1 MNVRVLVLSLCIL
14 IMTSSVFGQEKSE
27 FTTQKE
33 KQSYAVGMN
42 MGRNLK
48 DNSID
53 IDYAVLIKG
62 IKDALSGGKTLLTV
76 QEAREIITALQK
88 DLQAKQEVKRKTLG
102 ESSK

>member
-1 MNVRVLVLSLCIL
+1 
-14 IMTSSVFGQEKSE
+14 
-27 FTTQKE
+27 
-33 KQSYAVGMN
+33 MN

-62 IKDALSGGKTLLTV
+62 IKDALSGGKTLLTA

-88 DLQAKQEVKRKTLG
+88 DLQAKQEVKMKTLG

>member
-1 MNVRVLVLSLCIL
+1 MKIRVMVLSLCMLIL
-14 IMTSSVFGQEKSE
+14 VSPVFGEDMAELK
-27 FTTQKE
+27 TQKE

-48 DNSID
+48 DKSID

-76 QEAREIITALQK
+76 QEARDIITALQK
-88 DLQAKQEVKRKTLG
+88 DLQAKQEVKMKTLG
-102 ESSK
+102 ASSK